1 MIVVSIIQKMVF
13 DNIITPTPE
22 QLSRLGLCNPSL
34 ALKNLDLLRQR
45 LGDTAFSAIQPLLFS
60 ALQRT
65 ADPDMALNNIERFLG
80 CLDDIDGFISLCRS
94 NTEAVVNLITAFGSS
109 RFLSQI
115 IISSGDQVL
124 SRIAGPGFPRAM
136 SRAELESELS
146 QMLVE
151 CSDDKCF
158 LRALRI
164 FRRHQMLRIGLMDLL
179 RIAEM
184 HEIASEL
191 SRLAEVCL
199 QAALER
205 VERSLKERYGR
216 PVIET
221 QGDAKK
227 EAGFSVIAMGKLGG
241 EELNFSS
248 DIDLMYIYAADGET
262 EGIPGPDGGR
272 VNRISNHEYF
282 VKISER
288 LTAAVSEKTEDG
300 FVFRV
305 DLRLRPEGQRG
316 PLCQSLG
323 GCEIYYESWGQTWER
338 AALIKARPIAGD
350 LDVGREF
357 IERIT
362 PFVFRKYLDFGAIA
376 EIREMK
382 QKINRDV
389 EQRGGALKDVKLGY
403 GGIREIEFVVQ
414 SIQLIYGG
422 RDRSMRER
430 NTLKALHMLSQKGF
444 ITFDE
449 HEILSKA
456 YVFLR
461 RLEHMIQIQDDL
473 QTHTISFE
481 PNELRALARRMG
493 YLEIGK
499 EAERLLA
506 DYTTHTRQVR
516 RIYDALFGFMP
527 SEQDEA
533 MHGMDYAVLLDP
545 ETTEHDAL
553 DVLKKSG
560 FREPGGAYRNLIL
573 LREGPAFVHQTPR
586 ARRLFN
592 RIFQPLFKEII
603 SSPDPDLALH
613 MFESYLAAL
622 GSWDAFPSM
631 LIQNPGLLKIPVS
644 VFSNSEYFG
653 RMLIR
658 SPRLLEELL
667 DLTEPFSAASGPALK
682 EALLRLISA
691 QTGLSDRLDSLRR
704 FKNREEIRI
713 GMADIL
719 SVISQTAASRS
730 LSRLAEAC
738 LTGALWLAHEGVS
751 GKKIAFDLRDTGL
764 AVIGLGKL
772 GGRELTYGS
781 DLDILFVHSDLA
793 ESVMSEPT
801 AFEYFN
807 KVAEKTVSY
816 LSSITREGL
825 AYRVDTRLRPA
836 GSKGPLSQS
845 IDAFRNYY
853 SGRIQTWERQAL
865 INARVVAGDRDVGS
879 ECVAMLKGITYKDI
893 ERPAAA
899 ADIRDMRRR
908 MEMELGKE
916 TAAYY
921 NIKQGMGGIVDIE
934 FIAQFLQLIHGAD
947 DIRMRTPG
955 THNALLAIK
964 RRGRMPLEKWM
975 QLWEAYQFLRRLES
989 RMRIVSNQATNEL
1002 PRVPEKLWTL
1012 ARRLGYSDEGGPA
1025 GERLLRDY
1033 EAVRSRTRALFE
1045 EIII

>member
-1 MIVVSIIQKMVF
+1 MVVSIIQKMAF

-22 QLSRLGLCNPSL
+22 QLARAGLRNPSL
-34 ALKNLDLLRQR
+34 AIKNFGLLRQR
-45 LGDTAFSAIQPLLFS
+45 LGDPAFSELQPMLFS

-65 ADPDMALNNIERFLG
+65 ADPDMALNNFERFLYS
-80 CLDDIDGFISLCRS
+80 LDGTDGFISLCRS
-94 NTEAVVNLITAFGSS
+94 NTAALVNLITALGSS

-115 IISSGDQVL
+115 IISSRDYVL
-124 SRIAGPGFPRAM
+124 SRIAEPGFPRAM
-136 SRAELESELS
+136 SRTELESELS
-146 QMLVE
+146 KILME
-151 CSDDKCF
+151 CSDEKCF

-179 RIAEM
+179 HIAQM
-184 HEIASEL
+184 YEIASEL

-199 QAALER
+199 EAALER

-216 PVIET
+216 PLVKT
-221 QGDAKK
+221 QGDGIE

-248 DIDLMYIYAADGET
+248 DIDLMYVYAADGET
-262 EGIPGPDGGR
+262 EGIPGQDGGR
-272 VNRISNHEYF
+272 INRISNHEYF
-282 VKISER
+282 VKMSER
-288 LTAAVSEKTEDG
+288 LTAAISEKTEDG

-323 GCEIYYESWGQTWER
+323 GYEIYYESWGQTWER
-338 AALIKARPIAGD
+338 AALIKARPVAGNSAVGKEFMKRIA
-350 LDVGREF
+350 
-357 IERIT
+357 

-389 EQRGGALKDVKLGY
+389 EQKGGTLKDVKLGY

-414 SIQLIYGG
+414 ALQLIYGG

-430 NTLKALHMLSQKGF
+430 NTLKALHMLSQKKL
-444 ITFDE
+444 ITFVE
-449 HEILSKA
+449 HETLSKA
-456 YVFLR
+456 YVFMR

-473 QTHTISFE
+473 QTHTIPSE

-493 YLEIGK
+493 YLETGK

-506 DYTTHTRQVR
+506 DYAVHTKRVR
-516 RIYDALFGFMP
+516 KIYDALFGFMP

-533 MHGMDYAVLLDP
+533 MHSMDYAVLLDP
-545 ETTEHDAL
+545 ETTEHNAL

-560 FREPGGAYRNLIL
+560 FREPGGAYRNLNL

-631 LIQNPGLLKIPVS
+631 LIQNPALLKIPVS
-644 VFSNSEYFG
+644 VFSNSEYFS

-667 DLTEPFSAASGPALK
+667 DLPEPFSAASGPALK
-682 EALLRLISA
+682 KALLRLISA
-691 QTGLSDRLDSLRR
+691 PTAPSDRLDSLRR

-738 LTGALWLAHEGVS
+738 LTVALWLAHEEVS
-751 GKKIAFDLRDTGL
+751 GKKIAPNLRDTGL

-781 DLDILFVHSDLA
+781 DLDILFVHSDSAVSA
-793 ESVMSEPT
+793 ESGLT

-816 LSSITREGL
+816 LSSITREGF

-836 GSKGPLSQS
+836 GSKGPLCQS

-865 INARVVAGDRDVGS
+865 INARAIAGDRQVGA
-879 ECVAMLKGITYKDI
+879 ECVVMLKGIIYKGI

-916 TAAYY
+916 TAAHY

-934 FIAQFLQLIHGAD
+934 FIVQFLQLVHGAD
-947 DIRMRTPG
+947 DIRLRVPG
-955 THNALLAIK
+955 IHNALLVIK
-964 RRGRMPLEKWM
+964 RRGMMPLEKWM
-975 QLWEAYQFLRRLES
+975 SLWEAYQFLRRLES
-989 RMRIVSNQATNEL
+989 RIRIISNQATNTL
-1002 PRVPEKLWTL
+1002 PRAPEKLWTL
-1012 ARRLGYSDEGGPA
+1012 ARRLGYSNEGGLA

-1033 EAVRSRTRALFE
+1033 ESVRSRTRALFE
-1045 EIII
+1045 ELIV